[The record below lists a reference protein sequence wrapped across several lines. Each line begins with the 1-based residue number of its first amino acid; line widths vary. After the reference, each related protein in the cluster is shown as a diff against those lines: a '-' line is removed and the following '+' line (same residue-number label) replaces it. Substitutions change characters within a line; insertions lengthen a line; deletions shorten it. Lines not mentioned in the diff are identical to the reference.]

1 MLIKEI
7 LSFENILIY
16 IVPLAIPNL
25 GIPYLNDI
33 GLWTITI
40 NSKHEDY
47 HDNEIT
53 NSQLQN
59 LFMEYGYAHDKTKD
73 EFTTRRNKIID
84 VLRQYPD
91 NEVFK
96 IL

>member
-1 MLIKEI
+1 MLIKEV

-16 IVPLAIPNL
+16 VVPLAIPNL

-47 HDNEIT
+47 HENEIT
-53 NSQLQN
+53 NVQLQK
-59 LFMEYGYAHDKTKD
+59 LFIEYGYAHDKTQAQF
-73 EFTTRRNKIID
+73 ETRRNKILE

-91 NEVFK
+91 NEVFN